1 MINDNDNDKAVAYLI
16 LSTIEDNPVKMF
28 SWGFSVDRV
37 VENGLLFRVHGLKHK
52 GRVKV
57 ICNKDYVLFEIQI
70 IGKNNIVK
78 YTIEEVSLDQ
88 LVKVLDLHIE
98 RVPNYREVIEKM
110 YGLPPTKDKIDTDL
124 K

>member
-1 MINDNDNDKAVAYLI
+1 MIKDDDNDKAVAYLI

-37 VENGLLFRVHGLKHK
+37 VSNGLLFRVHGLKHK
-52 GRVKV
+52 GKVKV
-57 ICNKDYVLFEIQI
+57 ICNKNYVLFEIQI
-70 IGKNNIVK
+70 IGKKNMVK
-78 YTIEEVSLDQ
+78 YSIEDVSLDQ

-110 YGLPPTKDKIDTDL
+110 YGLPPMKDKIDTNL